1 MGRGSG
7 SPVFELLLM
16 FIVVYLLQVVTAFA
30 NLVGGLFVLSPPIDQ
45 NPWTVVTSVYAHGS
59 PGHLISNAVA
69 LILVGW
75 PVARATTRIRFHAF
89 FLATGAI
96 AGVAQI
102 VLTDLL
108 ASLPLIGGSETAG
121 VLGASGAVFA
131 LLGYLLASNRLT
143 TSVATVARV
152 PVWLGIALFVI
163 VAGLLTFVTASPGVA
178 LVAHFTG
185 LFVGLVAGRLAVL
198 DPGTTAR

>member
-163 VAGLLTFVTASPGVA
+163 VAGLLTFVTAAPGVA